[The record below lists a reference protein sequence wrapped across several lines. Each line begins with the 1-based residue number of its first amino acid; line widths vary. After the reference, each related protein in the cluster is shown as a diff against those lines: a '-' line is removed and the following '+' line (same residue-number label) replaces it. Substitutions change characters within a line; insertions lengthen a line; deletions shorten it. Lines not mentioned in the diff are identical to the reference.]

1 MRRSLNAFLPTLT
14 DLDARLVP
22 AGNILA
28 QLSGGDLALQGDNLG
43 NEVRVS
49 QAANGNVTVRG
60 LNGTTVNGLAQ
71 VTYPA
76 AVLNKVE
83 ANLEGGNDILT
94 IGSLNVAGDVF
105 VQAGEGNDRVVL
117 NGTISGSLVS
127 VSGGL
132 GADTVR
138 VADVSVLGDM
148 NVNTEDGAGTILF
161 QNATI
166 DGNVSAISLD
176 ANDVIR
182 GTNLTVT
189 GDLLVES
196 GKGDDQ
202 ISFTTATVGFGVTLI
217 GDEGND
223 RFTLSGVTSDSLSVE
238 AGKGNDIITLTNV
251 SSATN
256 VNVNGDDG
264 NDTVRA
270 QNVTAAFDA
279 NFIGGAGFDTL
290 TNLGIFA
297 GVKVD
302 IKEFESVL

>member
-1 MRRSLNAFLPTLT
+1 M
-14 DLDARLVP
+14 P

-49 QAANGNVTVRG
+49 QAANGTVTVRG

-71 VTYPA
+71 VTYA
-76 AVLNKVE
+76 GAVLNKVE
-83 ANLEGGNDILT
+83 ANLEGGNDVLT

-117 NGTISGSLVS
+117 NGTISGSLIS

-138 VADVSVLGDM
+138 LADVNVLGDV

-161 QNATI
+161 QNATV
-166 DGNVSAISLD
+166 DGSVSAISLD
-176 ANDVIR
+176 ANDIIR

-189 GDLLVES
+189 GNLLVES

-202 ISFTTATVGFGVTLI
+202 IAFSAATVGFGVTLI

-223 RFTLSGVTSDSLSVE
+223 RFTLTGVTSDSLSVE
-238 AGKGNDIITLTNV
+238 AGKGDDAINLVTVTA
-251 SSATN
+251 ATN
-256 VNVNGDDG
+256 VTVNGDDG

-270 QNVTAAFDA
+270 ENVTAGVDA
-279 NFIGGAGFDTL
+279 NFIGGAGIDTL

-297 GVKVD
+297 GVILD
-302 IKEFESVL
+302 IKEFETIL